1 MKYSSQFFLKNPASS
16 CVDRCARVESAAF
29 FGRTKP
35 TLHVASEV
43 TKGVKPKPATE
54 SDLNLF
60 VRK

>member
-1 MKYSSQFFLKNPASS
+1 M
-16 CVDRCARVESAAF
+16 DRCARVESAAF

-54 SDLNLF
+54 SDPNLF
-60 VRK
+60 ARK